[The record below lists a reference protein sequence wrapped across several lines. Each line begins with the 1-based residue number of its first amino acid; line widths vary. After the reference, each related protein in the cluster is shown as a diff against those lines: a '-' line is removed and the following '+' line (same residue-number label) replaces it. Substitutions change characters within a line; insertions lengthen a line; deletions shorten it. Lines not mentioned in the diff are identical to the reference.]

1 MLKIY
6 KKKELDLYRFT
17 IDNILKSYKIK
28 NNIIEKKFYLFLY
41 NDEFNKF
48 NSWFKICSAKNNF
61 EENIN
66 NLKNIID
73 IFNKS
78 KGLVSFKTL
87 FAIDINWYEYFKQ
100 NADINGNILKNER
113 RLGVDKNYVNDI
125 ITIQNKISIFNKNL
139 DDCIDFYQKIK
150 FILFLHINK

>member
-17 IDNILKSYKIK
+17 IDNILKTYKIK
-28 NNIIEKKFYLFLY
+28 NNLIEKKFYLFLY

-73 IFNKS
+73 IFNRS
-78 KGLVSFKTL
+78 KDLVSWKTL
-87 FAIDINWYEYFKQ
+87 FSIDINWYEYFKQ
-100 NADINGNILKNER
+100 NADINGNILKNEQ

>member
-78 KGLVSFKTL
+78 KDLVSFKTL

-125 ITIQNKISIFNKNL
+125 ITIQNKISFFNKNL

-150 FILFLHINK
+150 FIFFLHINE